1 MKNKHGL
8 KIGISIASLAILFL
22 AIYQFTF
29 ASTFGGST
37 LFQSDQSPVV
47 GKLVAE
53 KVATNNVDSVTTA
66 TVPNEGSQ
74 ASSTPPSQASSNTGL
89 ITLAQTSTVPQTWTL
104 ETLSKYNGMNGNPAY
119 IAVNGTIYNV
129 TSIGSW
135 SGGVHHGIRA
145 GQDVTT
151 FFASSPH
158 SASLLN
164 QVPVIGKIGDPIANN
179 AGSQSPANDATT
191 SATTVTGS
199 SSNEGHDY
207 DSEDDDH
214 EAYDDDHDKYDNHKD
229 DDKYDDHDDHD
240 DDHEDGDD

>member
-66 TVPNEGSQ
+66 TVHNEGSQ

-214 EAYDDDHDKYDNHKD
+214 EASDEDHDKYDNHKD